1 MLPKLYSVG
10 KAATLRAVRTDRFK
24 AGLLSVSSVLPITRE
39 TACLAPLLLSVL
51 HRGTKTYPTLADLN
65 RRLDYLWGTGFS
77 VRSYYRGNALVLGF
91 SADLLDS
98 SYLPA
103 GSEDLTDAI
112 LELMREILFCPLL
125 DADGLLCAK
134 YVESEK
140 QLQCDTVRSLR
151 NSPRGYAAERC
162 RELMYRGEPCGI
174 PLYGT
179 VEQTEEVT
187 REELTA
193 FWRRWTDSLQLECFY
208 VGSAELR
215 SVQEKLERVFGSL
228 PAGNTDT
235 VILNAPGATRTNRPI
250 RRAEETLP
258 VSQSQLF
265 IGLRSDICIN
275 HPQYYACTVM
285 NELLGGSPVSRL
297 FSTVREQ
304 QSLCY
309 SCSSVYRAHL
319 GTVLISC
326 GLAAEN
332 RAQAEREIMAQLE
345 LIRQGQF
352 SAEELEAAKKS
363 LCNAYLQLEDS
374 PCELE
379 GYFLGRALAGNQ
391 VSPEECRA
399 GFAAVTAEEITQ
411 VANLLRVDTV
421 YFLRGTLTSGEE
433 AEDDEEADV

>member
-10 KAATLRAVRTDRFK
+10 KGATLRTIRTERFK
-24 AGLLSVSSVLPITRE
+24 AGLLSVSSVLPITQE

-51 HRGTKTYPTLADLN
+51 RRGTQTYPTLADLN

-91 SADLLDS
+91 SADLLDD

-125 DADGLLCAK
+125 DTDGLLCAK

-140 QLQCDTVRSLR
+140 QLQCDTIRSLQ
-151 NSPRGYAAERC
+151 NNPRGYAAERC
-162 RELMYRGEPCGI
+162 RTLMYEGEPCGI

-179 VEQTEEVT
+179 VEQTKAVT

-193 FWRRWTDSLQLECFY
+193 FWHRWTASLRLECFY
-208 VGSAELR
+208 VGSAEPQK
-215 SVQEKLERVFGSL
+215 VQAKLARVFGAL
-228 PAGNTDT
+228 PAGDT
-235 VILNAPGATRTNRPI
+235 KLLNAPGVARTDRPI

-275 HPQYYACTVM
+275 HPQYYACAVM

-297 FSTVREQ
+297 FTSVREQ

-309 SCSSVYRAHL
+309 SCSSVYHAYL

-326 GLAAEN
+326 GLTAEN

-345 LIRQGQF
+345 LIRQGRF

-379 GYFLGRALAGNQ
+379 GYFLGRALAGNR

-411 VANLLRVDTV
+411 VANLLRTDTV
-421 YFLRGTLTSGEE
+421 YFLRGTLTNGEE
-433 AEDDEEADV
+433 AEDDEETDV